1 MSEEALQIAEKS
13 KEVKGK
19 GEEERYT
26 QLNAGFQ
33 RRARRDKK
41 VFLSKQS
48 KEMEEN
54 NRMGNT
60 RDLFKKIGDTKGPFH
75 AKTGTI
81 KHRNGRNLMKQKRLR
96 RGGKNTQELYRK
108 MTWITMMVCVVTQ
121 QEPDSLECEVKWAL
135 GKHLY

>member
-1 MSEEALQIAEKS
+1 MDIPRHVHTYVHRCMCTPDTHRGVPKQ
-13 KEVKGK
+13 
-19 GEEERYT
+19 
-26 QLNAGFQ
+26 AGY
-33 RRARRDKK
+33 
-41 VFLSKQS
+41 
-48 KEMEEN
+48 
-54 NRMGNT
+54 RMGNT